1 MSPQLESLVSRVCV
15 WICLC
20 GAQMGLYEEYWS
32 SSLLYKWAEGM
43 KNRLWRDACIFI
55 NTNTQKSFY
64 LFGSLFQTLLLW
76 VFAVC
81 ATLHANRGGKKQYIW
96 NGDWFLVFFSSF
108 VVSASYPCNA
118 MQGFSLLFLPS
129 LFLQSFHM
137 FQELQLRARVIG
149 LTVTPII
156 LTTGNTHHRKQSTT
170 RHKFKTMV
178 HVGLYNY
185 PFCI

>member
-1 MSPQLESLVSRVCV
+1 MYVCV

-32 SSLLYKWAEGM
+32 SSLLYKGAEGM
-43 KNRLWRDACIFI
+43 KNRLWRRDACIFI

-81 ATLHANRGGKKQYIW
+81 ATLNANRGGKKQYIS

-108 VVSASYPCNA
+108 VVSACYPGNA
-118 MQGFSLLFLPS
+118 KQGFSLVFLAS
-129 LFLQSFHM
+129 LFLQSFHL

-156 LTTGNTHHRKQSTT
+156 LTTGNTPQ
-170 RHKFKTMV
+170 KTE
-178 HVGLYNY
+178 YDKTQ
-185 PFCI
+185 I